1 MAPTKSHVLLAALL
15 TVVAAVGQTPRA
27 AEGFNI
33 PGLGSM
39 LNPIPVVA
47 GVVPCSI
54 GSSINP
60 ALVPGFPNAN
70 VQLMCGGTVVANAT
84 TSITG
89 SFILTPVNA
98 TLGLFSSMLGGQCN
112 VVVTTPLVAC
122 NASLAGA
129 TGTLT
134 APLQLLGS
142 GTGIAGGGS
151 STIIATIAGQPFT
164 IINEMI
170 IFTTGL
176 SSLA

>member
-1 MAPTKSHVLLAALL
+1 
-15 TVVAAVGQTPRA
+15 
-27 AEGFNI
+27 
-33 PGLGSM
+33 
-39 LNPIPVVA
+39 
-47 GVVPCSI
+47 
-54 GSSINP
+54 
-60 ALVPGFPNAN
+60 
-70 VQLMCGGTVVANAT
+70 MCGGTVVANAT

-98 TLGLFSSMLGGQCN
+98 TLGLFSSMLSGQCN

-151 STIIATIAGQPFT
+151 STIIATIVGQIFT
-164 IINEMI
+164 IVNGLVPLI
-170 IFTTGL
+170 TGL
-176 SSLA
+176 FSLA

>member
-1 MAPTKSHVLLAALL
+1 MHARTSLHACIL
-15 TVVAAVGQTPRA
+15 
-27 AEGFNI
+27 
-33 PGLGSM
+33 
-39 LNPIPVVA
+39 PVTCRSLILYVSL
-47 GVVPCSI
+47 VSVP
-54 GSSINP
+54 P
-60 ALVPGFPNAN
+60 DAN

-151 STIIATIAGQPFT
+151 STIIATIVGQIFT
-164 IINEMI
+164 IVNGLVPLI
-170 IFTTGL
+170 TGL
-176 SSLA
+176 FSLA